1 MDAGEKANSGGYI
14 HEAVDNHHGP
24 VFASR
29 DLRIRDAKPGRQ
41 GQGQAETGAE
51 GRTTETG
58 PTRSRAR
65 PFTARPGAAG
75 SRSLAAAGS
84 ESHTAA
90 GARPAESRSHSYS
103 ARSCSARSRSAG

>member
-1 MDAGEKANSGGYI
+1 MDAGENANSGGYI

-51 GRTTETG
+51 GRTTKRRTTETG
-58 PTRSRAR
+58 PARSRSR

-75 SRSLAAAGS
+75 SRSHA
-84 ESHTAA
+84 AA
-90 GARPAESRSHSYS
+90 GARPAESGTQ
-103 ARSCSARSRSAG
+103 SCAAARSRSAESG

>member
-1 MDAGEKANSGGYI
+1 MDAGENANSGGYI

-51 GRTTETG
+51 GTTTKRRTTKRRTTETG
-58 PTRSRAR
+58 SARSRSR
-65 PFTARPGAAG
+65 PFTARPRAPG
-75 SRSLAAAGS
+75 SRSHA
-84 ESHTAA
+84 AA
-90 GARPAESRSHSYS
+90 GARPAESRSK
-103 ARSCSARSRSAG
+103 SCTAA